1 MSFVHLHVHTQYSI
15 LDGQSSIKNLFARA
29 KELGM
34 PGLAITDHGN
44 LYGIKEFL
52 KIQKK
57 SFPDIKPILGCEIYV
72 TRHYDHHLKDK
83 DHRGYYHLILLAKNE
98 VGYKNLLKIVSTG
111 HLEGSYYGKPRV
123 SHEIVEKYHEGL
135 VCCSACLAGEIQ
147 KNVVAG
153 NMEEAEK
160 AVMWHKKVFGDD
172 YYLEVQLHK
181 TEVQGLTGTAYDRV
195 WEVYEKQLISN
206 EGLFQ
211 LAEKT
216 GTKVIATNDIH
227 FVKKEDG
234 PVHDRLICLTTNADV
249 DDENRLRYTQQEYMK
264 SEEEMAAL
272 FPEHPEVI
280 SNTMEIF
287 NKIESFKIDKD
298 PILPKFKIP
307 ETFLENVSEYLEKYK
322 SIIDEGRCNKDG
334 SDRGEEFTYSVAY
347 LCHLCYE
354 GARMRYGDT
363 LNEEQ
368 AERIDFELKTIC
380 KMGFPDYFLI
390 VQDFIAAAR
399 ARGISVGPGRGSAAG
414 SAVAYCLKITNLD
427 PIKYDLLFERFL
439 NPDRINM
446 PDIDI
451 DFDDEGRY
459 EVFRYIE
466 ETYGMDHISH
476 VITFGTMAAKSAI
489 KDVARI
495 CKLEISESNRLTKM
509 VPDKKFVVS
518 VDEEEPLK
526 DGEELEEGQK
536 LVIKEEDDPDNLGQK
551 IQKRYRK
558 FKKDKEYD
566 VTLTNCFKFVPELKN
581 ELENGAP
588 LVREVLGY
596 AEKLEGSIRQTGV
609 HACAMIIGRGDLT
622 DYIPITLAPDKMTG
636 EEMWVSQYDGHYIEE
651 VGMLKMDFLGL
662 RTLSI
667 IKECLRLIKKRFG
680 TEIDIE
686 KIDIEDEATYNL
698 YGQGDTMS
706 VFQFESPGMQKY
718 LKELKPTQFSDL
730 IAMNAL
736 YRPGPMD
743 YIPDFIDRKQKR
755 KPITYDIPVMEK
767 YLSDTYGVTVY
778 QEQVMLL
785 SRLLA
790 GFTRG
795 ESDTLRKAMGKKIKA
810 MLDELKPKF
819 INGGIKNGHD
829 EKVLRKIWTDWEA
842 FAKYAFN
849 KSHAT
854 CYAWVSYQ
862 TGWLKAHYPSEFQ
875 AGNLNNNLSNMD
887 ELKKIMKDAK
897 QHGIKVLCPDVN
909 ESDAVFSVNA
919 AGDIRFGLKG
929 MKGFGDNVVKAIIAE
944 REANGSFTD
953 IYDFIERLSGSI
965 NSKSM
970 MSLIYAGAFDS
981 FGIKRT
987 QFFLKCRNGELFV
1000 DELLRY
1006 GELYHK
1012 DTMEGAGSLFGDS
1025 EEMKPT
1031 RPELPELTTEEDIFK
1046 LLLEEKEIVGMY
1058 ISAHP
1063 LDTYEFEM
1071 ENFVTCE
1078 LKELKNRI
1086 EECQKK
1092 KTSMKVAVA
1101 GLVTSTETKI
1111 SASGRPWSRTTVEDL
1126 NGSYEFAF
1134 FGKDHETFM
1143 PFLNNHNSLFIEGEI
1158 KERFMG
1164 KPKPGEAPKEAPYE
1178 FKVRKIS
1185 LLGNTSDQ
1193 MLKEFGICINTTM
1206 LKESFRKRLLKLV
1219 KDYKGNV
1226 PLTLYLHDQERNW
1239 NLEFLSRKFSISVC
1253 ANLIKELKE
1262 MGLEYKVS
1270 KC

>member
-1 MSFVHLHVHTQYSI
+1 
-15 LDGQSSIKNLFARA
+15 
-29 KELGM
+29 M

-72 TRHYDHHLKDK
+72 TRHYDHKLKDK

-98 VGYKNLLKIVSTG
+98 AGYKNLLKIVSTG

-123 SHEIVEKYHEGL
+123 SHEVVEKYHEGL

-249 DDENRLRYTQQEYMK
+249 DDENRMRYTQQEYMK

-272 FPEHPEVI
+272 FPDHPEVI
-280 SNTMEIF
+280 ANTMEIF

-307 ETFLENVSEYLEKYK
+307 ESFLENVSEYLEKYK

-334 SDRGEEFTYSVAY
+334 SDRGEEFTFSVAY

-363 LNEEQ
+363 LNDEQ

-466 ETYGMDHISH
+466 ETYGKDHISH

-495 CKLEISESNRLTKM
+495 SKLEISESNRLTKM
-509 VPDKKFVVS
+509 VPDKKFVIPIE
-518 VDEEEPLK
+518 EEEPLK

-536 LVIKEEDDPDNLGQK
+536 LVVKEVDDPDNPGQK
-551 IQKRYRK
+551 IQKKFKRY
-558 FKKDKEYD
+558 KKDKEYD
-566 VTLTNCFKFVPELKN
+566 VTLTNCFKYVPELKN

-680 TEIDIE
+680 HEIDIE
-686 KIDIEDEATYNL
+686 KIDIEDKKTYNL

-875 AGNLNNNLSNMD
+875 AANLNNNLSNMD

-909 ESDAVFSVNA
+909 ESEAAFSVNSD
-919 AGDIRFGLKG
+919 GDIRFGLKG
-929 MKGFGDNVVKAIIAE
+929 MKGFGDNVVKAIISE
-944 REANGSFTD
+944 REANGNFTD

-965 NSKSM
+965 NNKSLT
-970 MSLIYAGAFDS
+970 SLIYSGAFDS

-987 QFFLKCRNGELFV
+987 QFFLKCRSGELFI

-1006 GELYHK
+1006 GDLHHK
-1012 DTMEGAGSLFGDS
+1012 DAMEGAGSLFGDS

-1031 RPELPELTTEEDIFK
+1031 RPELPELTTEEDTFK

-1071 ENFVTCE
+1071 ENFTTCE
-1078 LKELKNRI
+1078 LKDLKNLI
-1086 EECQKK
+1086 EDCQQK
-1092 KTSMKVAVA
+1092 KTSQKVAVA
-1101 GLVTSTETKI
+1101 GLVTNTETKI

-1158 KERFMG
+1158 KERFIG

-1193 MLKEFGICINTTM
+1193 LLKGFGICLNTTM
-1206 LKESFRKRLLKLV
+1206 LSEDFRKRLLKLV
-1219 KDYKGNV
+1219 KQYKGNV
-1226 PLTLYLHDQERNW
+1226 PLTLYLYDKERNW
-1239 NLEFLSRKFSISVC
+1239 NLEFLSRKFSITVC
-1253 ANLIKELKE
+1253 ANLINELKE
-1262 MGLEYKVS
+1262 MGLDYRIS

>member
-466 ETYGMDHISH
+466 ETYGKDHISH

-953 IYDFIERLSGSI
+953 IYDFIERLSGCI